1 MPILVSQDWTT
12 PAGSVLNYG
21 YDTSDLSSTRIEFR
35 TVSPGDTPPS
45 LYNHGE
51 LRFYDTAV
59 RMTPNYFYSFLHFD
73 AAGGIVENTGLISA
87 VAPNTLHVL
96 TIYAPAF
103 GPSLYNSGTVE
114 AVGAI
119 KAVAYLIASPAFGD
133 YARTVTNTSTGLI
146 TANAALGATGVSL
159 YNGGTL
165 DNAGTIRATSTDAT
179 RSAGTGAVAFSN
191 GRASVHN
198 TGLIEA
204 IDANPDTNALI
215 AQSVGISYAGH
226 NMGPI
231 VNDGVIRGDYA
242 LYEASFSGGNQSVSA
257 AVNVTNNGLLDGNV
271 FLALGDDVLLNNGQ
285 IIGWVDLGEHADT
298 YDGRLGTITGAP
310 RGGNGD
316 DTLRTGAGDNT
327 LYGDA
332 GNDILAGGG
341 GADSLDGGADSDT
354 ASYED
359 SPSAVTINLQAGTN
373 AGGDAAG
380 DTFVSIENITG
391 SAFGDV
397 LTGDANAN
405 TLTGLAADDNLAGG
419 GGDDTLNGG
428 AGVDSL
434 DGGADY
440 DRISFY
446 ALNATQ
452 GASADLTTQTIAN
465 DGFGNAETMTG
476 IESFGLA
483 TSFADD
489 FNGNNQANEFFVGT
503 GDQAYG
509 QAGDDTFWIA
519 GVPLLA
525 NGGDGID
532 TINFAADTGK
542 LVADSNGDGLA
553 EIVAQTHGVFVDIA
567 SGTIS
572 DDGFGGSSG
581 AGAFIEF
588 ERVVGS
594 TFADTISGDSN
605 ANVIHGGDG
614 YDTLSG
620 GGGDDTIL
628 GEAGNDTLI
637 GGAGADTLQGGADV
651 DTIRGGAGADII
663 QGGDGAFDTATYD
676 TSASG
681 VAIDLQN
688 HTATGGDAEGDVLSS
703 IERLTGS
710 AFDDTLYG
718 DGASNVLTG
727 GAGND
732 FLDGRG
738 EGDTLY
744 GGDGD
749 DFLIGSTG
757 DVANQLNGG
766 DGFDTVSYA
775 NSAAPIFVQS
785 PIAVRVGNGVSSVIE
800 SLSSIE
806 KIIGSSF
813 DDTMFG
819 DGSAISYSGGGG
831 SDSINAGGG
840 SDVLD
845 GDAGDDYL
853 FGGEGND
860 TLQGGD
866 GNDWLDGG
874 AGADSLGGGAGTD
887 DLARYDDSS
896 AGVNVDLL
904 ALTASGGH
912 ATGDTISGIESVSGS
927 AFNDQLSGDA
937 NPNRLIGNGG
947 NDFIQGRG
955 GADNI
960 QGGDGDDWLDGG
972 AGGDTIDGGA
982 GVLDVAAYGA
992 SASAVNLDLQ
1002 NSTFS
1007 GGDAA
1012 GDVLT
1017 NVEGL
1022 SGSSFGD
1029 QLFGNAS
1036 SNRLFGQGGNDFIQG
1051 RGGNDTIDGGDGDDW
1066 LDGGAGADQIFG
1078 GAGTNDIVAYGASTA
1093 AINADLAAFTFTGGD
1108 AAGDTYSGVEGVS
1121 GSSFGDQIFGD
1132 ANANRLF
1139 GQGGNDFIQ
1148 GRGGNDVID
1157 GGDGDDWLDGGAG
1170 ADQIFGGAGTND
1182 IVAYG
1187 ASNAAVNAD
1196 LQAFTFSGGDATGD
1210 TYSGVEG
1217 VSGSGFGDQLF
1228 GNGSANRLF
1237 GQGGNDFI
1245 QGRGGNDVID
1255 GGNGD
1260 DWLDGGAGGDQIFG
1274 GAGTNDVVAYGSSLA
1289 AVTVD
1294 MAAFT
1299 FSGGDATGD
1308 TYSGI
1313 EGVSGSGLNDQIS
1326 GDANANRLYGQA
1338 GADTLA
1344 GRGGN
1349 DQLTGGNDND
1359 IFVFADNGGVDTIFD
1374 FDDFG
1379 DDTIQLSI
1387 TGITGFAGV
1396 QAVMTQ
1402 VGADVVI
1409 DFATTDIVLVNT
1421 TLASMGADDF
1431 AFV

>member
-1 MPILVSQDWTT
+1 MPIRVTQTWTIASGVVMNYAYDFSDIT
-12 PAGSVLNYG
+12 PI
-21 YDTSDLSSTRIEFR
+21 RIAFE
-35 TVSPGDTPPS
+35 TPQPWDPQPS
-45 LYNHGE
+45 LVNYGE
-51 LRFYDTAV
+51 LRFFDTAAHPGPY
-59 RMTPNYFYSFLHFD
+59 RFISFLDSSNWDQAVIENH
-73 AAGGIVENTGLISA
+73 GIIS
-87 VAPNTLHVL
+87 VIAPNAHAITAIGGTSWIPDLW
-96 TIYAPAF
+96 
-103 GPSLYNSGTVE
+103 NSGTIE
-114 AVGAI
+114 AVAKDGAVTFLSG
-119 KAVAYLIASPAFGD
+119 ALG
-133 YARTVTNTSTGLI
+133 RTLTNTSTGTISAQADLI
-146 TANAALGATGVSL
+146 AIAVHMA
-159 YNGGTL
+159 NGGVLTN
-165 DNAGTIRATSTDAT
+165 DGIIRATTTSAASQGFTDA
-179 RSAGTGAVAFSN
+179 VYFEF
-191 GRASVHN
+191 GRGSLYN

-204 IDANPDTNALI
+204 VNAS
-215 AQSVGISYAGH
+215 AFVPSVAIEFSGFM
-226 NMGPI
+226 MGPI

-242 LYEASFSGGNQSVSA
+242 IYEFFSNAAYA
-257 AVNVTNNGLLDGNV
+257 AVELTNNGLIEGSV
-271 FLALGDDVLLNNGQ
+271 FLNGGDDVFENTGNVV
-285 IIGWVDLGEHADT
+285 GWVDLGDDNDT
-298 YDGRLGTITGAP
+298 FDGALGTLVGDLF
-310 RGGNGD
+310 GGNGN
-316 DTLRTGAGDNT
+316 DTLSTGSDDNAIYGEAGD
-327 LYGDA
+327 
-332 GNDILAGGG
+332 DILSAGTGT
-341 GADSLDGGADSDT
+341 DLLDGGAGSDT

-359 SPSAVTINLQAGTN
+359 SPSAVTIDLQAGTN

-397 LTGDANAN
+397 LTGDPNAN
-405 TLTGLAADDNLAGG
+405 TLTGLGGNDTLAGG

-440 DRISFY
+440 DRISFF

-452 GASADLTTQTIAN
+452 GVSADLTTQTIAN

-483 TSFADD
+483 TSFADNL
-489 FNGNNQANEFFVGT
+489 NGNNQANEFFVGT

-509 QAGDDTFWIA
+509 QGGDDTFWIA

-525 NGGDGID
+525 SGGDGVD

-553 EIVAQTHGVFVDIA
+553 EIVAQTHGVVVDIG

-581 AGAFIEF
+581 AGAFLEF
-588 ERVVGS
+588 ERVVG
-594 TFADTISGDSN
+594 TKFADTISGDSN
-605 ANVIHGGDG
+605 ANQIHGGDG
-614 YDTLSG
+614 NDTLSG

-637 GGAGADTLQGGADV
+637 GGAGADTLQGGDGAD
-651 DTIRGGAGADII
+651 TLRGGAGADTI

-688 HTATGGDAEGDVLSS
+688 QTATGGDAEGDVLST
-703 IERLTGS
+703 IENVTGS

-718 DGASNVLTG
+718 DGARNVLTG

-738 EGDTLY
+738 EGDTLH

-757 DVANQLNGG
+757 DAANQLNGG

-775 NSAAPIFVQS
+775 NSTAPIFVQS
-785 PIAVRVGNGVSSVIE
+785 PIAVRVGSSVIE

-806 KIIGSSF
+806 RLIGSSF
-813 DDTMFG
+813 DDTMHG
-819 DGSAISYSGGGG
+819 DGSANSFSGGGG
-831 SDSINAGGG
+831 SDIINAGGG

-853 FGGEGND
+853 FAGDGTD
-860 TLQGGD
+860 TLRGGD

-874 AGADSLGGGAGTD
+874 AGADSLDGGAGTD

-896 AGVNVDLL
+896 AGVSVDLL
-904 ALTASGGH
+904 VLTASGGD
-912 ATGDTISGIESVSGS
+912 ATGDTLIGIESISGS
-927 AFNDQLSGDA
+927 GQADQLFGDA
-937 NPNRLIGNGG
+937 GANRLLGNGG
-947 NDFIQGRG
+947 AEFIPSSG

-960 QGGDGDDWLDGG
+960 QGGAGDDWLDGG
-972 AGGDTIDGGA
+972 AGADIIDGGD
-982 GVLDVAAYGA
+982 GVNDVAAYGA
-992 SASAVNLDLQ
+992 SASGVNLDLQ
-1002 NSTFS
+1002 ANTFS

-1017 NVEGL
+1017 NVEGV
-1022 SGSSFGD
+1022 SGSGFAD

-1036 SNRLFGQGGNDFIQG
+1036 
-1051 RGGNDTIDGGDGDDW
+1051 
-1066 LDGGAGADQIFG
+1066 
-1078 GAGTNDIVAYGASTA
+1078 
-1093 AINADLAAFTFTGGD
+1093 
-1108 AAGDTYSGVEGVS
+1108 
-1121 GSSFGDQIFGD
+1121 
-1132 ANANRLF
+1132 ANRLF
-1139 GQGGNDFIQ
+1139 GQAGNDFIQ

-1170 ADQIFGGAGTND
+1170 
-1182 IVAYG
+1182 
-1187 ASNAAVNAD
+1187 
-1196 LQAFTFSGGDATGD
+1196 
-1210 TYSGVEG
+1210 
-1217 VSGSGFGDQLF
+1217 
-1228 GNGSANRLF
+1228 
-1237 GQGGNDFI
+1237 
-1245 QGRGGNDVID
+1245 
-1255 GGNGD
+1255 
-1260 DWLDGGAGGDQIFG
+1260 GDQIFG
-1274 GAGTNDVVAYGSSLA
+1274 GAGIDVVAYGASSA
-1289 AVTVD
+1289 AVTAD
-1294 MAAFT
+1294 LQAFT

-1313 EGVSGSGLNDQIS
+1313 EGVSGSGFNDTLS
-1326 GDANANRLYGQA
+1326 GDANANRLFGQG
-1338 GADTLA
+1338 GADILA

-1349 DQLTGGNDND
+1349 DQLTGGSDND

-1379 DDTIQLSI
+1379 DDTIHLSI
-1387 TGITGFAGV
+1387 AGITGFAAV

-1402 VGADVVI
+1402 VGADVLI
-1409 DFATTDIVLVNT
+1409 DFATTDIILANT